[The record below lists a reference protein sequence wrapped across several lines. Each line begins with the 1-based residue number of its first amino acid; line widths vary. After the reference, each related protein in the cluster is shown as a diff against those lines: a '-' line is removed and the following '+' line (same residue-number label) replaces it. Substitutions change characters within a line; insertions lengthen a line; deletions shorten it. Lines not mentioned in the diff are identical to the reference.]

1 MGHYH
6 QLNECF
12 CARLPS
18 LIPRVLISLAVV
30 AALAVVAGLWFA
42 GSGTGRPMGPNEYT
56 VLQKKEL
63 VSTVS
68 VSGKVEPRHSV
79 QLTTHLTG
87 PVERVH
93 IGLGDRVQEGQV
105 LAEID
110 VSGVQREIDTQLAQQ
125 LTADAGNLSQVE
137 QAQQQYQQLQ
147 DSVDRGLHPQITAAE
162 AALRTADAQLA
173 EAERAF
179 VDKQA
184 NRTTG
189 EDGEIHGQATA
200 VDNARNQLIAAAI
213 DAARSGVTTVEAVQ
227 QENPQLAAPVLGNL
241 DAANRLE
248 GASRNL

>member
-6 QLNECF
+6 QLSECF

-18 LIPRVLISLAVV
+18 LIPPGLSLAVV

-125 LTADAGNLSQVE
+125 LTADA
-137 QAQQQYQQLQ
+137 
-147 DSVDRGLHPQITAAE
+147 
-162 AALRTADAQLA
+162 QLA
-173 EAERAF
+173 GAERAF

-200 VDNARNQLIAAAI
+200 VDNTRNQLIAAAI

-227 QENPQLAAPVLGNL
+227 QENPQLAAPMLGNL

>member
-125 LTADAGNLSQVE
+125 LTADA
-137 QAQQQYQQLQ
+137 
-147 DSVDRGLHPQITAAE
+147 
-162 AALRTADAQLA
+162 QLA

-200 VDNARNQLIAAAI
+200 VDNTRNQLIAAAI

>member
-6 QLNECF
+6 QLSECF

-42 GSGTGRPMGPNEYT
+42 DSGTGRPMEPNEYT

-93 IGLGDRVQEGQV
+93 IGLGVRVQEGQV

-110 VSGVQREIDTQLAQQ
+110 VSGVQREIDTQ
-125 LTADAGNLSQVE
+125 